1 MYRKIEDF
9 VNDWKYESAATLK
22 VLNNL
27 TDESLDKKFSD
38 NVRTPGRLAWHITS
52 AVPIT
57 MNQAG
62 IHMEG
67 PDRNTPAPS
76 RASEIAETY
85 KNLSAKLPE
94 IISQNWTDDSLI
106 EKINVFGEDWERGK
120 LLSIVVIH
128 QTHHRGQLTVVMR
141 LAGLKVPGVYGPSKE
156 EWAGMGMPAQE

>member
-9 VNDWKYESAATLK
+9 VNDWKYESSATLK

-76 RASEIAETY
+76 
-85 KNLSAKLPE
+85 SAE

-128 QTHHRGQLTVVMR
+128 QIHHRGQLTVLMR
-141 LAGLKVPGVYGPSKE
+141 MAGLKVPGVYGPSKE
-156 EWAGMGMPAQE
+156 EWANFGGTPPEV